1 VRWSGTELHIWKGR
15 LWTRAPRPPIDP
27 HWTARWHGEALALP
41 DGGELA
47 LEPAARLPV
56 PLTVRLRQGGERIRP
71 AGDRHTRELR
81 DLFQQIALP
90 PWRREA
96 CPLLYAGDELVA
108 VADLWRTAQGAALF
122 DALGAQPR
130 WKPAG

>member
-1 VRWSGTELHIWKGR
+1 
-15 LWTRAPRPPIDP
+15 
-27 HWTARWHGEALALP
+27 LP
-41 DGGELA
+41 DGGKLA
-47 LEPAARLPV
+47 LEPAVRLPV
-56 PLTVRLRQGGERIRP
+56 PLTVRLRLGGERIRP
-71 AGDRHTRELR
+71 AGDRYTRELR

-96 CPLLYAGDELVA
+96 CPLLYAADELVA

-122 DALGAQPR
+122 DALGAQPC